1 MWALPIP
8 LRPPSF
14 PRIRGSRE
22 QGVAR
27 GRGMV
32 LSAVP
37 LPQDPDNGVPGAPRP
52 CPPDPER
59 NRMGTGGPSTF
70 LHRGRL
76 GSQRP
81 RVSSPPPVP
90 EGRSGQEP
98 RERAGSATEGVP
110 AQRGKGKEAASA
122 RPPAAVALLRT
133 PAAVPA

>member
-22 QGVAR
+22 HGVAR

-37 LPQDPDNGVPGAPRP
+37 LPHDPDNGIPGAPRP

-59 NRMGTGGPSTF
+59 DRMGTGGRSTF

-98 RERAGSATEGVP
+98 GASEPGARRVP
-110 AQRGKGKEAASA
+110 AQRGKGKEAAAA